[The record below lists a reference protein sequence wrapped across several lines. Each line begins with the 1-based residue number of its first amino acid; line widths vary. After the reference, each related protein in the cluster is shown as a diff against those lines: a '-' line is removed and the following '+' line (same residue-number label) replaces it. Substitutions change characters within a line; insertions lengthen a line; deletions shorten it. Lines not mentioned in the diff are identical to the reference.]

1 VYRKVGACRI
11 CGNNNLVSVLELGEQ
26 ALTGVFPKTADAEV
40 TSGPLTLMKCT
51 GPGRCGLLQLA
62 HSYSLDEMY
71 GDNYGYRSGL
81 NPSMVA
87 HLRSKVRKIEALGVI
102 SPQAIVVDIGSNDGT
117 TLKQYAVGTPTLVG
131 IDPTARKFREFYGDA
146 TQLIP
151 EFFSAERYLRHSG
164 GRKAAVVTSF
174 AMFYDLEDPLE
185 FMRQV
190 ANVLEDNGVW
200 VFEQSYMPAMLA
212 TNSYDTVCHEH
223 LEYYSLLQVLWMAE
237 HAGLRIVD
245 VELNEVNG
253 GSFSVTA
260 QKLSGQLKIAPSVAQ
275 IAQQEKSQQLD
286 EVGTYVSFA
295 RRVQESREEL
305 RNFFERAAASHK
317 TVMGLGASTKG
328 NVILQYC
335 GITPALLS
343 CVGEINP
350 DKFGCYTPGT
360 RIRIVNEEDVIRR
373 NPDFV
378 LVLPWHFRRHFESQP
393 RYSSL
398 RLVYP
403 LPTLSGAADA

>member
-1 VYRKVGACRI
+1 
-11 CGNNNLVSVLELGEQ
+11 
-26 ALTGVFPKTADAEV
+26 
-40 TSGPLTLMKCT
+40 MKCT

-146 TQLIP
+146 IQLIP

-305 RNFFERAAASHK
+305 RNFFERAVASHE